1 MPPKDL
7 KTFYIIRHGDTLKYS
22 RNGQIVPAE
31 KEING
36 VKHWYT
42 QGGGNDNPLSKEGR
56 AQAEALAPLI
66 AKEPITKIWCS
77 PASRAQETAK
87 LANVR
92 NIEMETDD
100 NLKEVHYGKWEYDYA
115 PVSVF
120 TGEDPD
126 TQDSGQYSANAMEG
140 LKHCCEEGQAI
151 FSHGNFLRTVGG
163 ALGVELSRADCG
175 NAQLL
180 RFAYED
186 GRWTVTN
193 LSAIHATQETDI

>member
-1 MPPKDL
+1 MSENQSHTSEFLKGAVPPKDL

-87 LANVR
+87 LPMCATSRWKLTITSRKFITANGSTITHQFPCSLAKIPTPRTADNIPRTPWRASNTVVR
-92 NIEMETDD
+92 RAKPFSLT
-100 NLKEVHYGKWEYDYA
+100 
-115 PVSVF
+115 
-120 TGEDPD
+120 
-126 TQDSGQYSANAMEG
+126 
-140 LKHCCEEGQAI
+140 AI
-151 FSHGNFLRTVGG
+151 SF
-163 ALGVELSRADCG
+163 ELSAE
-175 NAQLL
+175 L
-180 RFAYED
+180 
-186 GRWTVTN
+186 WV
-193 LSAIHATQETDI
+193 